1 MAGASASEPTVRS
14 FQAIP
19 AIDLR
24 GGRCV
29 RLREG
34 DFAAE
39 TAYGDDPV
47 AMAERWA
54 AEGATR
60 LHVVDLDGA
69 ARGARAHGSVIAAI
83 CGKLTIAVQVGGGL
97 RDLDAIASV
106 LDAGAERAI
115 LGTAAAADPE
125 LVEAACGRHPGRIAI
140 GIDLR
145 DGRVA
150 VDGWTRESG
159 VDPLAIAR
167 QAEQAGAAAI
177 ILTDVRRDGTGR
189 GPSLDATV
197 AFAAAH
203 RVPVIVSG
211 GVSSLDDV
219 IRARAAFDGGAN
231 LAGIIIGRALY
242 EGRVSLR
249 QALAAAAGGEG

>member
-1 MAGASASEPTVRS
+1 MAGAKKAEPALRS

-29 RLREG
+29 RLLEG

-39 TAYGDDPV
+39 TTYGDDPV

-54 AEGATR
+54 GEGAAR

-83 CGKLTIAVQVGGGL
+83 CRKLSIAVQVGGGL

-115 LGTAAAADPE
+115 LGTAAAADPS
-125 LVEAACGRHPGRIAI
+125 LLEAACGRHPGRIAI

-150 VDGWTRESG
+150 VDGWMRESD
-159 VDPLAIAR
+159 VEPLAIAQR
-167 QAEQAGAAAI
+167 GEAAGAVAI
-177 ILTDVRRDGTGR
+177 VLTDIRRDGTGR

-197 AFAAAH
+197 GFAAAQ

-211 GVSSLDDV
+211 GVSSLEDV
-219 IRARAAFDGGAN
+219 VQARAAFDAGAN

-249 QALAAAAGGEG
+249 RAVAVAAGGEG